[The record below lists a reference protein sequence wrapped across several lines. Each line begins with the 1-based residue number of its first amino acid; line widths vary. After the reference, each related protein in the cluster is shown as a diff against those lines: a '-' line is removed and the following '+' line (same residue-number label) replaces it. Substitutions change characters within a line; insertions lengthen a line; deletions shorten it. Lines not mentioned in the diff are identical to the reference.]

1 MGKRERNGWRESRWK
16 EEVLFNDTPEGKR
29 AKWEYIKTI
38 PELHEFVLTAFKH
51 FGKLEDVK
59 VYRKE
64 KSYENIGG
72 L

>member
-1 MGKRERNGWRESRWK
+1 MGKRERSGTKESRWRA
-16 EEVLFNDTPEGKR
+16 EVLFNDTPEGKR

-59 VYRKE
+59 VYRGQIK
-64 KSYENIGG
+64 
-72 L
+72 

>member
-1 MGKRERNGWRESRWK
+1 M
-16 EEVLFNDTPEGKR
+16 LFNDTPEGKR

>member
-1 MGKRERNGWRESRWK
+1 MGRPGRSGIRESRWR

-29 AKWEYIKTI
+29 AKWEYIKPI

-59 VYRKE
+59 VYRGQE
-64 KSYENIGG
+64 LEEI
-72 L
+72 

>member
-1 MGKRERNGWRESRWK
+1 MGKRERSGTKGSRWR
-16 EEVLFNDTPEGKR
+16 EEVLFNDTLEGKR

-59 VYRKE
+59 VYRGQIK
-64 KSYENIGG
+64 
-72 L
+72 

>member
-1 MGKRERNGWRESRWK
+1 MGRHGKSGIRESRWR

-59 VYRKE
+59 VYREQIK
-64 KSYENIGG
+64 
-72 L
+72 

>member
-1 MGKRERNGWRESRWK
+1 MGRHGKSGIRESRWR

-59 VYRKE
+59 VYRGQE
-64 KSYENIGG
+64 LEEI
-72 L
+72 

>member
-1 MGKRERNGWRESRWK
+1 MAKRGESGKRESRWR

-51 FGKLEDVK
+51 FGKLEEVK
-59 VYRKE
+59 VYRGQE
-64 KSYENIGG
+64 LEEI
-72 L
+72 

>member
-1 MGKRERNGWRESRWK
+1 MVKRERNGTKGSRWR
-16 EEVLFNDTPEGKR
+16 EEVLFNDTLEGKR

-59 VYRKE
+59 VYRGQIK
-64 KSYENIGG
+64 
-72 L
+72 

>member
-1 MGKRERNGWRESRWK
+1 MAKRGESGKRESRWK
-16 EEVLFNDTPEGKR
+16 EEVLFSDTPEGKR

-59 VYRKE
+59 VYRSNVASK
-64 KSYENIGG
+64 
-72 L
+72 

>member
-1 MGKRERNGWRESRWK
+1 M
-16 EEVLFNDTPEGKR
+16 LFNDTPEGKR
-29 AKWEYIKTI
+29 AKWEYTKTI

-51 FGKLEDVK
+51 FGKLGDVK
-59 VYRKE
+59 VYRME

>member
-1 MGKRERNGWRESRWK
+1 MGRHGKSGIRESRWR

-51 FGKLEDVK
+51 FWKLEDVK
-59 VYRKE
+59 VYRGQE
-64 KSYENIGG
+64 LEEI
-72 L
+72 